1 MRKSQSKPFPVRSR
15 YTSRLGVV
23 YDANNFSAD
32 LVPDAS
38 SSRLDSVWR
47 LESVKERINK
57 LEKTLLGLTEVPH
70 LRRLIFSLWYTTL
83 KSHSPEE
90 EILFLLLELKRR
102 NATLF
107 QFFNVCTSSQTDNIR
122 ANLSYFDYRTIVE
135 EENKAKHENG
145 AS

>member
-1 MRKSQSKPFPVRSR
+1 MRKSQSKPFPVHSC

-32 LVPDAS
+32 FVPDAS

>member
-1 MRKSQSKPFPVRSR
+1 MRKSQSKPFPVCSR

-38 SSRLDSVWR
+38 SSRLDPVWR
-47 LESVKERINK
+47 LESVKERVKK
-57 LEKTLLGLTEVPH
+57 LERELRGWYGPPFLGFLMFTLWY
-70 LRRLIFSLWYTTL
+70 RLI
-83 KSHSPEE
+83 KSKNSEE

-107 QFFNVCTSSQTDNIR
+107 KFYNVCTSSQTDNIR
-122 ANLSYFDYRTIVE
+122 ANLHYFDYKMIVE
-135 EENKAKHENG
+135 EELKAKYAKG

>member
-1 MRKSQSKPFPVRSR
+1 MRKSQNKPFPVRSR

-57 LEKTLLGLTEVPH
+57 LEKALLGLTAFPH
-70 LRRLIFSLWYTTL
+70 LRRLIASLWYTTL

-107 QFFNVCTSSQTDNIR
+107 KFYNVCTSSQTDNIR

>member
-1 MRKSQSKPFPVRSR
+1 MRKSQNKPFPVRSC

-32 LVPDAS
+32 FVPDAS

>member
-1 MRKSQSKPFPVRSR
+1 MRKSQSKPFPVRSC

-145 AS
+145 TS

>member
-1 MRKSQSKPFPVRSR
+1 MRKSQSKPFPVHSC

-90 EILFLLLELKRR
+90 EILFLLLGLKRR

>member
-1 MRKSQSKPFPVRSR
+1 MRKSQNKPFPVHSC

>member
-1 MRKSQSKPFPVRSR
+1 MRKSQNKPFPVRSC

-57 LEKTLLGLTEVPH
+57 LEKTLLGLSGT
-70 LRRLIFSLWYTTL
+70 ICKDKTF
-83 KSHSPEE
+83 
-90 EILFLLLELKRR
+90 FL
-102 NATLF
+102 
-107 QFFNVCTSSQTDNIR
+107 
-122 ANLSYFDYRTIVE
+122 IVE
-135 EENKAKHENG
+135 KKSKNANFVVG
-145 AS
+145 